1 MCRGLPHFSVFSFAW
16 DWLSSPKHWESIGW
30 SATKII
36 TGAGGRAVIDFVP
49 AAPLFVG
56 ALTLPLLPRA
66 LRPWLFV
73 LSPALAFVLLTQLDP
88 GATLTWPFLSYELVL
103 SHVDRL
109 SLAFGYVFTLVA
121 CLGAIYGFH
130 LRDLAQQV
138 AALLYAGAAVGVVF
152 AGDWLTLYVFWE
164 IMAVAS
170 AWLIFTARTAQSGQA
185 GMRYLLF
192 HLLGGGVLL
201 AGIIWQTHES
211 GSLAFNRLDSAGP
224 GWLILLGFAVNAA
237 IPPLHPWLADAYPEA
252 PVTGSVLLS
261 AFTTKAAVYALAR
274 GFPGSDLLVVAGTLM
289 ALYGVV
295 FAILE
300 NDIRRILSY
309 HIVSQVGYMV
319 AGIGIGTEAAL
330 NGATAHAFAHILYK
344 GLLFMAAGA
353 VVHATGRRKLTEL
366 GDLIGSLP
374 WVLVFYMFGA
384 LSISGFPLLSGFVSK
399 WLVVHAA
406 EIDHHDWVALLLSV
420 ASVGTFLSVG
430 LKLPYLAWFGPKRAI
445 RTGSIP
451 PGMYIAMALAS
462 AANLVIGLRPD
473 LLYRVMP
480 YAADYHPY
488 TALHLVE
495 SGEAL
500 VFTGLAFWF
509 IRRQMNPK
517 AALTLD
523 VDWFYRKAAPWL
535 RRNVVVA
542 GNDFFAA
549 MDALTLAGARQLCR
563 LGADPLALFD
573 FAGDGHRSFKRASTD
588 TKIRPYD
595 PDRYRGPVGV
605 ALLIIL
611 GCFVLLLGLTLFMS
625 PR

>member
-1 MCRGLPHFSVFSFAW
+1 
-16 DWLSSPKHWESIGW
+16 
-30 SATKII
+30 
-36 TGAGGRAVIDFVP
+36 VINLVP
-49 AAPLFVG
+49 AAPLLVG

-103 SHVDRL
+103 SRVDRL

-130 LRDLAQQV
+130 LRDLGQQV

-201 AGIIWQTHES
+201 AGIIWQAHES

-224 GWLILLGFAVNAA
+224 GWPILLGFAVNAA

-252 PVTGSVLLS
+252 PVTGSVFLS

-399 WLVVHAA
+399 SLVLHAA
-406 EIDHHDWVALLLSV
+406 ELEHHTWAVLLLSA

-430 LKLPYLAWFGPKRAI
+430 LKLPYFAWLGAKQSIKISAI
-445 RTGSIP
+445 P
-451 PGMYIAMALAS
+451 LGMYCAMVLAS
-462 AANLVIGLRPD
+462 GINLAIGLQPE

-480 YAADYHPY
+480 YSVDYRPF
-488 TALHLVE
+488 TMLHLVE
-495 SGEAL
+495 TGELL

-509 IRRQMNPK
+509 FRRQMNPK
-517 AALTLD
+517 PALTLD
-523 VDWFYRKAAPWL
+523 VDWFYRKSAPWL
-535 RRNVVVA
+535 HRYVIMAV
-542 GNDFFAA
+542 NDSFAA
-549 MDALTLAGARQLCR
+549 VESLALAYARQLCR
-563 LGADPLALFD
+563 FAANPLALFD
-573 FAGDGHRSFKRASTD
+573 FAGDGHRSFKRGPIDA
-588 TKIRPYD
+588 KIRPYD

>member
-1 MCRGLPHFSVFSFAW
+1 M
-16 DWLSSPKHWESIGW
+16 
-30 SATKII
+30 
-36 TGAGGRAVIDFVP
+36 IDLMP
-49 AAPLFVG
+49 AAPLLVG

-103 SHVDRL
+103 SRVDRL

-130 LRDLAQQV
+130 LRDLGQQV

-170 AWLIFTARTAQSGQA
+170 AWLIFTARTEQSGQA

-201 AGIIWQTHES
+201 AGIIWQAHES
-211 GSLAFNRLDSAGP
+211 GSLAFNRLDNAGP

-252 PVTGSVLLS
+252 PVTGSVFLS

-500 VFTGLAFWF
+500 AFTGLAFWF
-509 IRRQMNPK
+509 FRRQMNSK

-535 RRNVVVA
+535 RRNVVLAV
-542 GNDFFAA
+542 NDFFAA

-573 FAGDGHRSFKRASTD
+573 FAGDGHRSFKRAPTD
-588 TKIRPYD
+588 AKIRPYD

>member
-1 MCRGLPHFSVFSFAW
+1 MKGLSLAAALVAPVLLAPVASGGER
-16 DWLSSPKHWESIGW
+16 LSI
-30 SATKII
+30 
-36 TGAGGRAVIDFVP
+36 RV
-49 AAPLFVG
+49 
-56 ALTLPLLPRA
+56 
-66 LRPWLFV
+66 
-73 LSPALAFVLLTQLDP
+73 SPALAFVLLTQLDP
-88 GATLTWPFLSYELVL
+88 GATLTWPFLRYELVL
-103 SHVDRL
+103 SRVDRL

-130 LRDLAQQV
+130 LRDLGQQV

-170 AWLIFTARTAQSGQA
+170 AWLIFTARTGQSGQA
-185 GMRYLLF
+185 GMRYLFF

-201 AGIIWQTHES
+201 AGIIWQAHES

-224 GWLILLGFAVNAA
+224 AWPILLGFAVNAA

-252 PVTGSVLLS
+252 PVTGSVFLS

-406 EIDHHDWVALLLSV
+406 ELDHHDWVALLLGV

-430 LKLPYLAWFGPKRAI
+430 LKLPYFTWFGPRRAI
-445 RTGSIP
+445 RTDSIP
-451 PGMYIAMALAS
+451 LGMYSAMALAS
-462 AANLVIGLRPD
+462 AINLAIGLRPD
-473 LLYRVMP
+473 LFYHVLFFAVDYRP
-480 YAADYHPY
+480 YAP
-488 TALHLVE
+488 LHLME
-495 SGEAL
+495 TAEILA
-500 VFTGLAFWF
+500 FTGLAFWF
-509 IRRQMNPK
+509 LRRRMNPK

-535 RRNVVVA
+535 RRNVVLAV
-542 GNDFFAA
+542 NDFFAA

-563 LGADPLALFD
+563 LGANPLALFD
-573 FAGDGHRSFKRASTD
+573 LADDNHRTSKRRPTD
-588 TKIRPYD
+588 AKFRPYD
-595 PDRYRGPVGV
+595 ADRYRGPVGV

-611 GCFVLLLGLTLFMS
+611 GFFVLLLGLSLFMS

>member
-1 MCRGLPHFSVFSFAW
+1 VINPI
-16 DWLSSPKHWESIGW
+16 P
-30 SATKII
+30 AT
-36 TGAGGRAVIDFVP
+36 
-49 AAPLFVG
+49 PLLVG
-56 ALTLPLLPRA
+56 ALVMPLLPRA

-73 LSPALAFVLLTQLDP
+73 LAPVLAFALLTQLEP
-88 GATLTWPFLSYELVL
+88 GATLTWRFLSYDLVL
-103 SHVDRL
+103 SRVDRL

-121 CLGAIYGFH
+121 LLGAIYGFH
-130 LRDLAQQV
+130 LRDLGQQV

-152 AGDWLTLYVFWE
+152 AGDLLTLYVFWE

-170 AWLIFTARTAQSGQA
+170 AWLIFTAHTAQSGQA
-185 GMRYLLF
+185 GIRYLFF

-201 AGIIWQTHES
+201 AGIIWQVHES

-224 GWLILLGFAVNAA
+224 GWLILFGFAVNAA

-252 PVTGSVLLS
+252 PVTGSVFLS

-274 GFPGSDLLVVAGTLM
+274 GFPGSDLLIVAGTLM

-406 EIDHHDWVALLLSV
+406 ELDHHDWVAVLLGV

-430 LKLPYLAWFGPKRAI
+430 LKLPYFTWFGPRRAI
-445 RTGSIP
+445 RTDSIP
-451 PGMYIAMALAS
+451 LGMYSAMALAS
-462 AANLVIGLRPD
+462 AINLAIGLRPD
-473 LLYRVMP
+473 LFYRGLFFV
-480 YAADYHPY
+480 ADYRPY
-488 TALHLVE
+488 TPLHLME
-495 SGEAL
+495 TAELFA
-500 VFTGLAFWF
+500 FTGLAFWF
-509 IRRQMNPK
+509 FSRQMTPK

-535 RRNVVVA
+535 RRNVVIAV
-542 GNDFFAA
+542 NDFFAA

-563 LGADPLALFD
+563 LGANPLSLFD
-573 FAGDGHRSFKRASTD
+573 FAGDGHRRFKRGPTD
-588 TKIRPYD
+588 AKIRPYD
-595 PDRYRGPVGV
+595 PNRYRRPVGV
-605 ALLIIL
+605 ALLIVL
-611 GCFVLLLGLTLFMS
+611 GFFVLLLGLGLLLS